1 MPANPQLLQL
11 ICVPALR
18 HQFSDRR
25 YVKALS
31 LLPLLAP
38 LSLPVVPVE
47 RRQDLC
53 QLFLRLRIIWSGKA
67 RRQFQQQP
75 LARQFQRKLQRVKA
89 VRLFRILRAR
99 GIQHLACIRR
109 NLLGVLSDEILL
121 HPACTLRLQAKIK
134 KFLLCLL
141 DKLLPV
147 LGRWRGHL
155 VATLRSTLLRPT
167 RVREEASPNRH
178 SKQNSPFHLH
188 PPKPPPSLFRLPL
201 PSARP

>member
-25 YVKALS
+25 YVQTLA
-31 LLPLLAP
+31 LLPLLTP
-38 LSLPVVPVE
+38 LSLPVVPVK

-67 RRQFQQQP
+67 SRQFQQQP
-75 LARQFQRKLQRVKA
+75 FARQFWRDLQRVKS
-89 VRLFRILRAR
+89 VRLFRILRTR
-99 GIQHLACIRR
+99 SIQHLACIRG
-109 NLLGVLSDEILL
+109 NLLGVLSDEVLL
-121 HPACTLRLQAKIK
+121 YPARALRFQAEIK
-134 KFLLCLL
+134 KFFLCLL

-147 LGRWRGHL
+147 LCRWRGRL
-155 VATLRSTLLRPT
+155 VAILRSALLRPT
-167 RVREEASPNRH
+167 RVHEETHPNRH

-188 PPKPPPSLFRLPL
+188 PPKPPPSLFCLPL
-201 PSARP
+201 PSA